1 MEDMWLCCALVCLTV
16 GMSWGPDLA
25 LMGARVTGSGEGL
38 ENYLHLVSGALKEA

>member
-1 MEDMWLCCALVCLTV
+1 MALLCSGVSDSGYEL
-16 GMSWGPDLA
+16 GPDLA